1 MFAHRFSNPLIF
13 TLTQFLL
20 LNCIA
25 GLGFSDDTSRPNVV
39 MIIVDDMN
47 DYVGCLGGSSNAKT
61 PSLDRL
67 AARGMLFSN
76 AHCAAPVCNPS
87 RVAVMT
93 GKHPSTTGI
102 YDNATRWHKAL
113 PEVASI
119 PKHFRDHGYLVV
131 GGGKVNHHMPGFNRR
146 SDWDEYLDQIFD
158 SHYQAQLARGM
169 DMKSFRWPD
178 GFPLNGL
185 EAVKA
190 FSHPP
195 ENPNE
200 FDWGPWDQQDN
211 EMGDGQLV
219 EWASEFLKQSHDRP
233 FFLAAGIYRPH
244 LPFYA
249 PRKYFDLFPLD
260 RIQMPLVKA
269 DDLDDLP
276 ELGKKMA
283 QDRAEDFKL
292 VVQEKRYRELVQA
305 YLANIA
311 YADALIGKLIESLDQ
326 SPYAENTI
334 VVVWSDHGWH
344 LGEKNHLHK
353 FTLWERS
360 TRVPLIIVEPRPIAG
375 NARCNRPVS
384 LIDLF
389 PTLNEL
395 CNLPQVE
402 GLDGRSLVPLLKD
415 PSQSWD
421 RPALTTHGRGN
432 HALRTEQYRY
442 IRYADG
448 SEELYDHK
456 VDPHEWHNISEQP
469 SSEGI
474 KKELKQWFP
483 KSDAALRTSKKKNR
497 N

>member
-1 MFAHRFSNPLIF
+1 MFTHLMSNPFGFAFSLIF
-13 TLTQFLL
+13 F
-20 LNCIA
+20 LNCTA
-25 GLGFSDDTSRPNVV
+25 GRTFGDETSRPNVL

-47 DYVGCLGGSSNAKT
+47 DYVGCLAGSPDTKT

-67 AARGMLFSN
+67 AARGMLFRN
-76 AHCAAPVCNPS
+76 AHCPAPVCNPS

-93 GKHPSTTGI
+93 GKNPATTGI
-102 YDNATRWHKAL
+102 YDNATRWHEAL
-113 PEVASI
+113 PDVKSI
-119 PKHFRDHGYLVV
+119 PKHFKDNGYLVV
-131 GGGKVNHHMPGFNRR
+131 GGGKVNHHMPGFNRQ
-146 SDWDEYLDQIFD
+146 SDWDEYFDQIFD
-158 SHYQAQLARGM
+158 SHYQSLVARGV
-169 DMKSFRWPD
+169 DSKSFQWPD
-178 GFPLNGL
+178 GFPLNRL
-185 EAVKA
+185 EAVKS

-200 FDWGPWDQQDN
+200 FDWGPWDQNDHD
-211 EMGDGQLV
+211 MGDGQLI
-219 EWASEFLKQSHDRP
+219 EWAREFLKQSHARP

-249 PRKYFDLFPLD
+249 PRKYFEMFPLD
-260 RIQMPLVKA
+260 KIQMPLIKA
-269 DDLDDLP
+269 DDLDDIP
-276 ELGKKMA
+276 EAGKKMA
-283 QDRAEDFKL
+283 RDRGKDFEL
-292 VVQEKRYRELVQA
+292 ILQENRYRELVQA

-311 YADALIGKLIESLDQ
+311 YADALIGKLVEALDH
-326 SPYAENTI
+326 SPHANNTI

-360 TRVPLIIVEPRPIAG
+360 TRVPLIIAG
-375 NARCNRPVS
+375 PSQLAHHGICDKPVG

-389 PTLNEL
+389 PTLSEL
-395 CNLPQVE
+395 CHLPQVDA
-402 GLDGRSLVPLLKD
+402 LDGRSFVPLLKD

-456 VDPHEWHNISEQP
+456 NDPHEWENISEHP
-469 SSEGI
+469 SSAAI
-474 KKELKQWFP
+474 KNELKQWLP
-483 KSDAALRTSKKKNR
+483 KKDAEPQKSKKKNKT
-497 N
+497 